1 MKKIF
6 AIVLCSLFIFSA
18 CNSTNDTENSVSSES
33 NTKNTSA
40 PSAVTV
46 ENPDFRTVKW
56 GMTKDEVIACEG
68 SPDKENFI
76 GEKGGSSYRIG
87 YNNISVVDYATDL
100 YYYFEDDK
108 LYSAEYE
115 FTCNGKT
122 DLQIHNMYITIR
134 DEYIGKYGNPIDSTA
149 VISNLD
155 YYDKIGTH
163 IFDSDFN
170 FGGVAS
176 YSNEWSGANNAQIRM
191 NLSYLDEDTIYFDI
205 EYYAIDSN
213 I

>member
-6 AIVLCSLFIFSA
+6 VAILCSLFIFSA
-18 CNSTNDTENSVSSES
+18 CSSANTQGTSVPP
-33 NTKNTSA
+33 A
-40 PSAVTV
+40 AV

-56 GMTKDEVIACEG
+56 GMTKKEVIACEG

-76 GEKGGSSYRIG
+76 GEENGNLYRIG
-87 YNNISVVDYATDL
+87 YSNMSVVDYPADL

-108 LYSAEYE
+108 LYSAIYE
-115 FTCNGKT
+115 FTCDGKT
-122 DLQIHNMYITIR
+122 DLQIHNMYIIIR

-149 VISNLD
+149 IMSNSD
-155 YYDKIGTH
+155 YNDKIGTH

-170 FGGVAS
+170 FGGFAS
-176 YSNEWSGANNAQIRM
+176 YMDEWSGANNARIRM
-191 NLSYLDEDTIYFDI
+191 DLAYIDKDTIYFHI
-205 EYYAIDSN
+205 EYNAIDSN